1 MLNRNFHLLIGKTFL
16 TFAPSKVKSNKIHTT
31 IKKLFTLV
39 MLVLTVMAL
48 GSCNWSSD
56 DPDRQEA
63 RVLEGT
69 WTGYIDTYYWDRWG
83 LTGNSYRTAM
93 NFVRR
98 DSYGGW
104 GYEVDY
110 NLDSPY
116 ENYAYCEFEWEVY
129 RGDILITYAD
139 SKWNTV
145 AIYDYAL
152 SSNRFWGYM
161 DDGTSR
167 DIAFEL
173 FYDGNFNWQPYRVYY
188 APTRGAG
195 ETPRYHASGEFAKK
209 TDEGTS
215 K

>member
-1 MLNRNFHLLIGKTFL
+1 MLIGKTFL

-31 IKKLFTLV
+31 MKKFFTFV